1 MTDEPLIYDLS
12 SPGRRGVRP
21 PLPQF
26 EPVDPAEALP
36 ASELRTD
43 LPLPE
48 ASEID
53 VMRHFLRLSHKNHSV
68 DTAMYP
74 LGSCTMKYNPKVNE
88 VTART
93 PGLAD
98 IHPYQPPETAQGAL
112 ELLYELE
119 ALLGS
124 ITGFPAVS
132 TQPAAGSQGELCG
145 LLSILAWHQSRG
157 ETRTQV
163 LVPDSA
169 HGTNPATGTMSG
181 LQVVSL
187 PTAEDGGID
196 LQNLKESLGPGV
208 AAIMLTLPST
218 LGLFERRIL
227 EVVDLVHA
235 AGAQVYC
242 DGANMNAMLGRVR
255 PADLGI
261 DVMHLNLH
269 KTFSTPHGGGGP
281 GAGALA
287 VQAHL
292 EPFLPAPRVVRRD
305 DAYGLADPPPT
316 TIGRVH
322 SHLGNFGNLVRAYT
336 YIRSLGASGLRE
348 AADDAVLNANYLRAS
363 LADDYDLP
371 YDRICMHEVV
381 LAGTRQRRL
390 GVRTL
395 DIAKRLIDY
404 GIHPPTIYFP
414 IIVDEALMIE
424 PTETE
429 SRESLDQFIDVMRR
443 IAREVESD
451 PDKLHDAPVNAPVRR
466 LDEVTANRR
475 PNVRRQPPA
484 SKA

>member
-1 MTDEPLIYDLS
+1 
-12 SPGRRGVRP
+12 
-21 PLPQF
+21 
-26 EPVDPAEALP
+26 
-36 ASELRTD
+36 
-43 LPLPE
+43 
-48 ASEID
+48 
-53 VMRHFLRLSHKNHSV
+53 
-68 DTAMYP
+68 
-74 LGSCTMKYNPKVNE
+74 
-88 VTART
+88 
-93 PGLAD
+93 
-98 IHPYQPPETAQGAL
+98 
-112 ELLYELE
+112 
-119 ALLGS
+119 
-124 ITGFPAVS
+124 
-132 TQPAAGSQGELCG
+132 
-145 LLSILAWHQSRG
+145 
-157 ETRTQV
+157 
-163 LVPDSA
+163 
-169 HGTNPATGTMSG
+169 MSG
-181 LQVVSL
+181 LQVISL
-187 PTAEDGGID
+187 PTADDGGID
-196 LQNLKESLGPGV
+196 LQDLESRLGPGV
-208 AAIMLTLPST
+208 AALMLTLPST

-227 EVVDLVHA
+227 QVIELVHA

-292 EPFLPAPRVVRRD
+292 EPFLPGPRVVRRGD
-305 DAYGLADPPPT
+305 SFELAEPART
-316 TIGRVH
+316 SIGRVH

-348 AADDAVLNANYLRAS
+348 AANDAVLNANYLRAS

-475 PNVRRQPPA
+475 PDVRRQPPA

>member
-1 MTDEPLIYDLS
+1 
-12 SPGRRGVRP
+12 
-21 PLPQF
+21 
-26 EPVDPAEALP
+26 
-36 ASELRTD
+36 
-43 LPLPE
+43 
-48 ASEID
+48 
-53 VMRHFLRLSHKNHSV
+53 
-68 DTAMYP
+68 
-74 LGSCTMKYNPKVNE
+74 MKYNPKINE
-88 VTART
+88 VTARL
-93 PGLAD
+93 PGLMEP
-98 IHPYQPPETAQGAL
+98 HPYQPEASVQGLLAL
-112 ELLYELE
+112 IHDLE
-119 ALLGS
+119 ALLGELA
-124 ITGFPAVS
+124 GFATVT
-132 TQPAAGSQGELCG
+132 TQPAAGSQGEMVG
-145 LLSILAWHQSRG
+145 LLCIQAWLRSRG
-157 ETRTQV
+157 ERRTTV

-181 LQVVSL
+181 LEVVSL
-187 PTAEDGGID
+187 PTADDGGID
-196 LQNLKESLGPGV
+196 LANLEKNLGPGV

-227 EVVDLVHA
+227 EVIELVHA

-281 GAGALA
+281 GAGALG

-292 EPFLPAPRVVRRD
+292 EPFLPGPRVVRD
-305 DAYGLADPPPT
+305 GDTFGLAELPPT
-316 TIGRVH
+316 SIGRVH

-336 YIRSLGASGLRE
+336 YIRSLGAEGLRE

-363 LADDYDLP
+363 LSDDYDVP
-371 YDRICMHEVV
+371 FDRICMHEVV
-381 LAGTRQRRL
+381 LAGTRQKRR

-429 SRESLDQFIDVMRR
+429 SRESLDNFIEVMRR
-443 IAREVESD
+443 IAREVESS

-475 PNVRRQPPA
+475 PNVRRQRPA
-484 SKA
+484 S